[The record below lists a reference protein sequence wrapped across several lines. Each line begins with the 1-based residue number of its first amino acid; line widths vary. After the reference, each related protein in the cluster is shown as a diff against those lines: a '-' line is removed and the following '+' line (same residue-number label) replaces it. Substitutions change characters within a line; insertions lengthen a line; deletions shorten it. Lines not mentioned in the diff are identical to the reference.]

1 MVEQWPIPAPKLH
14 PYTLK
19 IVRSLP
25 FLFLLLILVG
35 LILGL
40 SGWFYPKPW
49 PIAPCLHVSYY
60 MLNICSPFLD
70 DSNIIFYMCMDDII
84 LGAPSCMG
92 LQDLTD
98 KCLSI
103 LKYNFWVASEKIQ
116 KVEPFKILGSILSL
130 DAVSPIKLQLQIKNA
145 YALPQLQKLLGEIK
159 WVWS

>member
-1 MVEQWPIPAPKLH
+1 
-14 PYTLK
+14 
-19 IVRSLP
+19 
-25 FLFLLLILVG
+25 
-35 LILGL
+35 
-40 SGWFYPKPW
+40 
-49 PIAPCLHVSYY
+49 
-60 MLNICSPFLD
+60 
-70 DSNIIFYMCMDDII
+70 MDDII

>member
-1 MVEQWPIPAPKLH
+1 
-14 PYTLK
+14 
-19 IVRSLP
+19 
-25 FLFLLLILVG
+25 
-35 LILGL
+35 
-40 SGWFYPKPW
+40 
-49 PIAPCLHVSYY
+49 
-60 MLNICSPFLD
+60 
-70 DSNIIFYMCMDDII
+70 MDDII

-145 YALPQLQKLLGEIK
+145 YALPQLQKLLSKNNWMRSCIFIATEDPTPLFDFLKGNDLSTPIVLTSDLIQPLNK
-159 WVWS
+159 IQQAIDSATLK